1 MKVIELLELA
11 KKRSE
16 KDDLSLENAFL
27 CEIFERSFDL
37 VYLSNK
43 NDLRIL
49 LQELAVCLIDSVQGS
64 SLIDNLKEYHPDLF
78 ED

>member
-16 KDDLSLENAFL
+16 KDGLSLENAFL
-27 CEIFERSFDL
+27 CEIFENAWNLAYS
-37 VYLSNK
+37 SNRD
-43 NDLRIL
+43 DLRVL
-49 LQELAVCLIDSVQGS
+49 LQELAACLSDSIQGS
-64 SLIDNLKEYHPDLF
+64 SLIENLKEYHPNLF